1 MHSRNG
7 SLKYRPQL
15 PPTMPWGFTPS
26 PDYSGLGLGT
36 NLIRVIVS
44 HGYGVLARALCASR
58 PHLSDHTKKTA
69 ADNEWVV

>member
-7 SLKYRPQL
+7 SLKHRPQL

-26 PDYSGLGLGT
+26 PDYSGLGRGT

-44 HGYGVLARALCASR
+44 HDYGPGEGAVRLATPL
-58 PHLSDHTKKTA
+58 
-69 ADNEWVV
+69 V